1 MRIVFSV
8 LSLLVVVAIIG
19 VLAKKQLT
27 AVAPTAQSA
36 PAAEGTVA
44 VPTGTPQQ
52 QVQKV
57 QQAVQGALQ
66 QARPAT
72 DETK

>member
-1 MRIVFSV
+1 MRIIFGV
-8 LSLLVVVAIIG
+8 LSLLVVVAVIG
-19 VLAKKQLT
+19 VLARKQLT

-36 PAAEGTVA
+36 PAAEGTVVA
-44 VPTGTPQQ
+44 PTGTPQQ
-52 QVQKV
+52 QVLQV